1 MVLPNP
7 FPRSSMIQS
16 LLLLATLAVPQADAA
31 ELAGVTMP
39 DTATVAGKELVLNGM
54 GLREKF
60 FIDVYVGGL
69 YLPAKTTDAS
79 AAIKQDVPKRITM
92 HFVYSEVGKEKLTGA
107 FDDGFEAVGAK
118 ATQAEGLAKLNG
130 MMQTVQKGDTI
141 TLDYEPGTGTHVM
154 VKGQKK
160 GTIAGVEF
168 MQALWGVYLG
178 PSPPTSALKKGL
190 LGG

>member
-1 MVLPNP
+1 MLQTL
-7 FPRSSMIQS
+7 M
-16 LLLLATLAVPQADAA
+16 LLATLAVPQADAA

-39 DTATVAGKELVLNGM
+39 DTATVAGKSLVLNGM

-69 YLPAKTTDAS
+69 YLPAKTKDAAS
-79 AAIKQDVPKRITM
+79 AISQDVPKRIKM
-92 HFVYSEVGKEKLTGA
+92 HFIYSEVSKEKLTGA
-107 FDDGFEAVGAK
+107 FDDGFDAVGARES
-118 ATQAEGLAKLNG
+118 QASGLAKLNA
-130 MMQTVQKGDTI
+130 MMETVKSGETI
-141 TLDYEPGTGTHVM
+141 TLDYEPGVGSHIS
-154 VKGQKK
+154 VKGVKK

-178 PSPPTSALKKGL
+178 PSPPTGALKKGL